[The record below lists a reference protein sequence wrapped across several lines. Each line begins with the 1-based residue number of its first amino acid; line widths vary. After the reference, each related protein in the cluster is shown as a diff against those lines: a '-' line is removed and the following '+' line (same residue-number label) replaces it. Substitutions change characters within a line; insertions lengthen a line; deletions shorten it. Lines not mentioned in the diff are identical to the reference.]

1 MIAAGVSLSVFPS
14 AFLLVQTNPP
24 LVVAGGLPAAPA
36 IHPVN
41 TVPQGKGVLFFQ
53 SFLQESHDRLSLY

>member
-1 MIAAGVSLSVFPS
+1 MIAAGVTLSVSLS
-14 AFLLVQTNPP
+14 AFLSVQANPV
-24 LVVAGGLPAAPA
+24 LVVAGGLQAAPA
-36 IHPVN
+36 VHPVN